1 MFRYLKPY
9 KVAAGSAVLLL
20 AAAGGTAAAAA
31 DGTAASLPQQLPS
44 AQEVIEHHIEAVGG
58 RAAIEAHSSTQVTGI
73 IEVVG
78 QGLVGTLLIYGAAP
92 NLTVVS
98 LSFADVGIE
107 SRTGYNGEIGWSVE
121 SMMGERVLEGGE
133 LQQLVDEANYYSDL
147 HEAANFS
154 SMEMLEMVDFAGRPS
169 YKLRLVYLSGREV
182 IEYFDV
188 ENGLLTGVEGIQE
201 SIMGPMNVVS
211 TVGEYQRFDDVM
223 VPTSVLQRLGPGQ
236 TVQITIQ
243 SVEHDNVDPS
253 VFELPAA
260 IKALIGRSRSLRDAL
275 RSPG

>member
-1 MFRYLKPY
+1 MVRHLKQY
-9 KVAAGSAVLLL
+9 NVVAVFAVLLL
-20 AAAGGTAAAAA
+20 AVAAGPAA
-31 DGTAASLPQQLPS
+31 DTAASSPSLPSLPSIPQQLPS

-58 RAAIEAHSSTQVTGI
+58 RAAIEAHSSTHVTGI

-78 QGLVGTLLIYGAAP
+78 QGLVGKMAIYGAAP
-92 NLTVVS
+92 NLTMVS

-121 SMMGERVLEGGE
+121 SMMGERVLQGVE
-133 LQQLVDEANYYSDL
+133 LQQLIDEADYYSDL

-154 SMEMLEMVDFAGRPS
+154 SMETLEMVEFAGRPS
-169 YKLRLVYLSGREV
+169 YKLKFVYLSGREV

-211 TVGEYQRFDDVM
+211 TMGEYQRFDDVM
-223 VPTSVLQRLGPGQ
+223 VPTSILQELGPGQ
-236 TVQITIQ
+236 KVQITIE
-243 SVEHDNVDPS
+243 SVEHDNVAPS
-253 VFELPAA
+253 IFELPAA
-260 IKALIGRSRSLRDAL
+260 IKALIG
-275 RSPG
+275 